1 MQVKTCLH
9 RVYFVCVCGVC
20 VCVSLFTFNLT
31 TFPPQCPGF
40 FLDYLF
46 CHLGEQMD
54 GWIKDPTLLHSVD
67 HILQSANYAVLKL
80 FQALDPASIISLSL
94 PHFLSF
100 LDTAS
105 SHH

>member
-1 MQVKTCLH
+1 MSKV
-9 RVYFVCVCGVC
+9 
-20 VCVSLFTFNLT
+20 
-31 TFPPQCPGF
+31 

-100 LDTAS
+100 WILQAVTTS
-105 SHH
+105 SPGNCNQKKSLP